1 MSLLVVALLSLIC
14 ILFVRKIKATDKDKK
29 RKIIGKRWNSKYVD
43 FVNEHSLAIRAIK
56 ELNSKDKFSSIYP
69 LIYKNCYDTTR
80 NFEDVSC
87 KDYLIYKFH
96 LDTLGVRRIIKSRNN
111 NISKEIDYKS
121 KVDLVKDK
129 LGNFDVSI
137 EDLNEE
143 KLRNI
148 ESIVFNDLIEKV
160 NTDFY
165 AEVHLYLTR
174 GRIHRVVDEKKE
186 SFDLNEIIDVLKS
199 IDSSKLIDGRRFYS
213 GEVWKSIER
222 VERAKVSNELRQEI
236 FERDGYTCVNC
247 GSTKKES
254 LEIDHI
260 MPISK
265 GGKTEPGNLQTLCRN
280 CNIRKGNNIEWRD
293 FNCWTAIN
301 FTKTK

>member
-1 MSLLVVALLSLIC
+1 MPAILIVLISLLVVALLSLTC

-29 RKIIGKRWNSKYVD
+29 RRIIGKRRNRKYVD
-43 FVNEHSLAIRAIK
+43 FINEHSLAIRAIK
-56 ELNSKDKFSSIYP
+56 ELNSKYQFIPIYP
-69 LIYKNCYDTTR
+69 LIYKYCYDSTV
-80 NFEDVSC
+80 NFEKVSC
-87 KDYLIYKFH
+87 KDYLIYQFH

-121 KVDLVKDK
+121 KVDLTKDK

-143 KLRNI
+143 KLGKI

-174 GRIHRVVDEKKE
+174 GRIHIVVDEKKE
-186 SFDLNEIIDVLKS
+186 LFDLNEIIDVLKS
-199 IDSSKLIDGRRFYS
+199 IDSSKVKDGRRFYS
-213 GEVWKSIER
+213 REVWKSIER

-247 GSTKKES
+247 GSTEKES

-260 MPISK
+260 KPISK
-265 GGKTEPGNLQTLCRN
+265 GGKTEPGNLQTLCHD
-280 CNIRKGNNIEWRD
+280 CNIRKGNNID
-293 FNCWTAIN
+293 
-301 FTKTK
+301 

>member
-1 MSLLVVALLSLIC
+1 MQVILIVFISLLVVALLSLIC

-29 RKIIGKRWNSKYVD
+29 RKIIGKRRNRKYVD

-56 ELNSKDKFSSIYP
+56 ELNSKYKFSSIYP
-69 LIYKNCYDTTR
+69 LIYKNCYDSTR
-80 NFEDVSC
+80 NFENVSC
-87 KDYLIYKFH
+87 KDYLIYQFH
-96 LDTLGVRRIIKSRNN
+96 LNTLSVRRIIKSRNN

-121 KVDLVKDK
+121 KVDLAKDK

-137 EDLNEE
+137 EDLDEE

-186 SFDLNEIIDVLKS
+186 LFDLNEIIDVLKS

-213 GEVWKSIER
+213 REVWKSIER
-222 VERAKVSNELRQEI
+222 VERAKVSKELRQEI

-247 GSTKKES
+247 GSTEKES

-265 GGKTEPGNLQTLCRN
+265 GGKTEPSNLQTLCRN
-280 CNIRKGNNIEWRD
+280 CNIRKGNDIDR
-293 FNCWTAIN
+293 
-301 FTKTK
+301 

>member
-1 MSLLVVALLSLIC
+1 MPVILIVFISLLVVALLSLVC
-14 ILFVRKIKATDKDKK
+14 ILFVKKIKATDKDKK
-29 RKIIGKRWNSKYVD
+29 SKIIGKRRNRKYVD
-43 FVNEHSLAIRAIK
+43 FINEHSLAIRAIK
-56 ELNSKDKFSSIYP
+56 ELNSKYQFSPIYP
-69 LIYKNCYDTTR
+69 LIYKNRYDSTV
-80 NFEDVSC
+80 NFENVSC
-87 KDYLIYKFH
+87 KDYLIYQFH
-96 LDTLGVRRIIKSRNN
+96 LDTLCVRRIVKSRNN

-137 EDLNEE
+137 EDLDEE

-148 ESIVFNDLIEKV
+148 ESIVFNNLIEKV
-160 NTDFY
+160 DTDFY

-199 IDSSKLIDGRRFYS
+199 IDSSKVIDGRRFYS
-213 GEVWKSIER
+213 GKVWKSIER

-236 FERDGYTCVNC
+236 FERDGYTCVIC
-247 GSTKKES
+247 GSTEKES

-265 GGKTEPGNLQTLCRN
+265 GGKTEPDNLQTLCHD
-280 CNIRKGNNIEWRD
+280 CNIRKGNDIDR
-293 FNCWTAIN
+293 
-301 FTKTK
+301 

>member
-1 MSLLVVALLSLIC
+1 MQVILIVFISLLLSLIC
-14 ILFVRKIKATDKDKK
+14 ISIYLFVRKNKATDKDKK
-29 RKIIGKRWNSKYVD
+29 HKIIGKRRNRKYVD

-56 ELNSKDKFSSIYP
+56 ELNSKYQFSPIYP
-69 LIYKNCYDTTR
+69 LIYKYCYDSTR
-80 NFEDVSC
+80 NFEDISC
-87 KDYLIYKFH
+87 KDYLIYQFH
-96 LDTLGVRRIIKSRNN
+96 LNTLSVRRIIKSRNN

-121 KVDLVKDK
+121 KVDLAKDK

-137 EDLNEE
+137 EDLDEE
-143 KLRNI
+143 KMRNI
-148 ESIVFNDLIEKV
+148 ESIVFNDLIEKA

-174 GRIHRVVDEKKE
+174 GRMHRVIDEKKE
-186 SFDLNEIIDVLKS
+186 SFDLNEIIDALKS
-199 IDSSKLIDGRRFYS
+199 IDSSKLKDGRRFYS
-213 GEVWKSIER
+213 GEVWNSIER

-247 GSTKKES
+247 GSTEKES

-260 MPISK
+260 KPISK

-280 CNIRKGNNIEWRD
+280 CNIRKENNID
-293 FNCWTAIN
+293 
-301 FTKTK
+301 

>member
-1 MSLLVVALLSLIC
+1 MQAISIVFISLLVVALLSLIC

-29 RKIIGKRWNSKYVD
+29 RKIIGKRRNRKYVD

-56 ELNSKDKFSSIYP
+56 ELNSKYQFIPIYP
-69 LIYKNCYDTTR
+69 LIYKNCYDTTV
-80 NFEDVSC
+80 NFENVSC
-87 KDYLIYKFH
+87 KDYLIYQFH

-121 KVDLVKDK
+121 KVDLTKDK

-143 KLRNI
+143 KLRKI

-186 SFDLNEIIDVLKS
+186 LFDLNEIIDVLKN
-199 IDSSKLIDGRRFYS
+199 IDSSKVKDGRRFYS
-213 GEVWKSIER
+213 RKVWDSIER

-247 GSTKKES
+247 GSTEKEL

-260 MPISK
+260 KPISK
-265 GGKTEPGNLQTLCRN
+265 GGKTEPANLQTLCHD
-280 CNIRKGNNIEWRD
+280 CNIRKGNNID
-293 FNCWTAIN
+293 
-301 FTKTK
+301 

>member
-1 MSLLVVALLSLIC
+1 MQVISIVFISLFVVALLPFIC

-29 RKIIGKRWNSKYVD
+29 SKIIGKRRNRKYVD

-56 ELNSKDKFSSIYP
+56 ELNSKYQFSPIYP
-69 LIYKNCYDTTR
+69 LIYKYCYDTTV
-80 NFEDVSC
+80 NFENVSC
-87 KDYLIYKFH
+87 KDYLIYQFH
-96 LDTLGVRRIIKSRNN
+96 LDTLCVRRIVKSRNN

-121 KVDLVKDK
+121 KVDLAKDK

-137 EDLNEE
+137 ENLDEE
-143 KLRNI
+143 KLRNIESI

-160 NTDFY
+160 DTDFY

-199 IDSSKLIDGRRFYS
+199 IDSSKVIDGRRFYS
-213 GEVWKSIER
+213 GKVWKSIER

-236 FERDGYTCVNC
+236 FERDGYTCVIC
-247 GSTKKES
+247 GSTEKES

-265 GGKTEPGNLQTLCRN
+265 GGKTEPDNLQTLCHD
-280 CNIRKGNNIEWRD
+280 CNIRKGNDIDR
-293 FNCWTAIN
+293 
-301 FTKTK
+301 

>member
-1 MSLLVVALLSLIC
+1 MQVILIVLISLLLSLIVC
-14 ILFVRKIKATDKDKK
+14 ISIYLFVREIKATDKDKK
-29 RKIIGKRWNSKYVD
+29 RKIIGKRRNRKYVD

-56 ELNSKDKFSSIYP
+56 ELNSKYQFSSIYP
-69 LIYKNCYDTTR
+69 LIYKYCYDSTR
-80 NFEDVSC
+80 NFEKVSC
-87 KDYLIYKFH
+87 KDYLIYQFH
-96 LDTLGVRRIIKSRNN
+96 LDTLSIRRIIKSRNN
-111 NISKEIDYKS
+111 NIIKEIDYKS
-121 KVDLVKDK
+121 KVDLTKDK

-174 GRIHRVVDEKKE
+174 GRIHIVVDEEKE
-186 SFDLNEIIDVLKS
+186 SFDLNEIIDALKS
-199 IDSSKLIDGRRFYS
+199 IDSSKVIDGRRFYS
-213 GEVWKSIER
+213 REVWGSIER

-247 GSTKKES
+247 GSTEKES

-260 MPISK
+260 QPISK
-265 GGKTEPGNLQTLCRN
+265 GGKTEPSNLQTLCRN
-280 CNIRKGNNIEWRD
+280 CNIRKGNNID
-293 FNCWTAIN
+293 
-301 FTKTK
+301 

>member
-1 MSLLVVALLSLIC
+1 MQVISIVFISLLVFALLSLTC

-29 RKIIGKRWNSKYVD
+29 RKIIGKRRNRKYVD

-56 ELNSKDKFSSIYP
+56 ELNSKYQFIPIYP
-69 LIYKNCYDTTR
+69 LIYKNCYDSTR
-80 NFEDVSC
+80 NFEKVSC
-87 KDYLIYKFH
+87 KDYLIYQFH

-121 KVDLVKDK
+121 KADLTKDK

-174 GRIHRVVDEKKE
+174 GRMHRVVDEKKE
-186 SFDLNEIIDVLKS
+186 LFDLNEIIDVLKS

-236 FERDGYTCVNC
+236 FERDDYTCVIC
-247 GSTKKES
+247 ESTEKES

-265 GGKTEPGNLQTLCRN
+265 GGKTEPDNLQTLCHD
-280 CNIRKGNNIEWRD
+280 CNVRKGNDIDW
-293 FNCWTAIN
+293 
-301 FTKTK
+301 

>member
-1 MSLLVVALLSLIC
+1 MLEKLKLLIR
-14 ILFVRKIKATDKDKK
+14 IKK
-29 RKIIGKRWNSKYVD
+29 RKIIGKRRNRKYVD

-56 ELNSKDKFSSIYP
+56 ELNSKYQFSSIYP
-69 LIYKNCYDTTR
+69 YIFKNCYDSTV
-80 NFEDVSC
+80 NFENVSC
-87 KDYLIYKFH
+87 KDYLIYQFH

-111 NISKEIDYKS
+111 NISKEIDYKN
-121 KVDLVKDK
+121 KVDLTKDK

-186 SFDLNEIIDVLKS
+186 LFDLNEIVDVLKS
-199 IDSSKLIDGRRFYS
+199 IDSSKVIDGRRFYS
-213 GEVWKSIER
+213 REVWKSIER

-247 GSTKKES
+247 GFTEKEL

-260 MPISK
+260 KPISK
-265 GGKTEPGNLQTLCRN
+265 GGKTEPDNLQTLCHD
-280 CNIRKGNNIEWRD
+280 CNIRKGNDIDW
-293 FNCWTAIN
+293 
-301 FTKTK
+301 

>member
-1 MSLLVVALLSLIC
+1 MQVISIVFISLFVVALLSFIC

-29 RKIIGKRWNSKYVD
+29 SKIIGKRRNRKYVD
-43 FVNEHSLAIRAIK
+43 FINEHSLAIRAIK
-56 ELNSKDKFSSIYP
+56 ELNSKYQFSPIYP
-69 LIYKNCYDTTR
+69 LIYKNRYDSTV
-80 NFEDVSC
+80 NFENVSC
-87 KDYLIYKFH
+87 KDYLIYQFH
-96 LDTLGVRRIIKSRNN
+96 LDTLCVRRIVRSRNN

-121 KVDLVKDK
+121 KVDLAKDK

-137 EDLNEE
+137 ENLDEE
-143 KLRNI
+143 KLRNIESI

-160 NTDFY
+160 DTDFY

-199 IDSSKLIDGRRFYS
+199 IDSSKVIDGRRFYS
-213 GEVWKSIER
+213 GKVWKSIER

-236 FERDGYTCVNC
+236 FERDGYTCVIC
-247 GSTKKES
+247 GSTEKES

-265 GGKTEPGNLQTLCRN
+265 GGKTEPDNLQTLCHD
-280 CNIRKGNNIEWRD
+280 CNIRKGNDIDR
-293 FNCWTAIN
+293 
-301 FTKTK
+301 

>member
-1 MSLLVVALLSLIC
+1 MPVILIVFISLLVVALLSLVC
-14 ILFVRKIKATDKDKK
+14 ILFVKKIKATDKDKK
-29 RKIIGKRWNSKYVD
+29 SKIIGKRRNRKYVD
-43 FVNEHSLAIRAIK
+43 FINEHSLAIRAIK
-56 ELNSKDKFSSIYP
+56 GLNSKYQFSSIYP
-69 LIYKNCYDTTR
+69 LIYKNCYDTTV
-80 NFEDVSC
+80 NFENVSC
-87 KDYLIYKFH
+87 KDYLIYQFH
-96 LDTLGVRRIIKSRNN
+96 LDTLCVRRIVKSRNN

-121 KVDLVKDK
+121 KVDLAKDK

-137 EDLNEE
+137 ENLDEE
-143 KLRNI
+143 KLRNIESI

-160 NTDFY
+160 DTDFY

-199 IDSSKLIDGRRFYS
+199 IDSSKVIDGRRFYS
-213 GEVWKSIER
+213 GKVWKSIER

-236 FERDGYTCVNC
+236 FERDGYTCVIC
-247 GSTKKES
+247 GSTEKES

-265 GGKTEPGNLQTLCRN
+265 GGKTEPDNLQTLCHD
-280 CNIRKGNNIEWRD
+280 CNIRKGNDIDR
-293 FNCWTAIN
+293 
-301 FTKTK
+301 

>member
-1 MSLLVVALLSLIC
+1 MPVISIVFISLFVVALLSLTC

-29 RKIIGKRWNSKYVD
+29 RKIIGKRRNRKYVD
-43 FVNEHSLAIRAIK
+43 FINEHSLAIRAIK
-56 ELNSKDKFSSIYP
+56 ELNSKYKFSTIYP
-69 LIYKNCYDTTR
+69 LIYKNCYDSTV
-80 NFEDVSC
+80 NFEKVSC
-87 KDYLIYKFH
+87 KDYLIYQFH
-96 LDTLGVRRIIKSRNN
+96 LDTLIVRRIIKSRNN

-121 KVDLVKDK
+121 KVDLTKDK

-186 SFDLNEIIDVLKS
+186 LFDLNEIIDVLKS
-199 IDSSKLIDGRRFYS
+199 IDSSKVKDGRRFYS
-213 GEVWKSIER
+213 REVWNSIER

-247 GSTKKES
+247 RSKEKES

-260 MPISK
+260 KPISK
-265 GGKTEPGNLQTLCRN
+265 GGKTEPDNLQTLCHD
-280 CNIRKGNNIEWRD
+280 CNVRKGNNID
-293 FNCWTAIN
+293 
-301 FTKTK
+301 

>member
-1 MSLLVVALLSLIC
+1 MQVILIVLISLLLSLIIC
-14 ILFVRKIKATDKDKK
+14 ISIYLFVRETKATDKDKK
-29 RKIIGKRWNSKYVD
+29 RKIIGKRRNRKYVD

-56 ELNSKDKFSSIYP
+56 ELNSKYQFSSIYP
-69 LIYKNCYDTTR
+69 LIYKYCYDSTR
-80 NFEDVSC
+80 NFENVSC
-87 KDYLIYKFH
+87 KDYLIYQFH
-96 LDTLGVRRIIKSRNN
+96 LDTLSIRRIIKSRNN

-121 KVDLVKDK
+121 KVDLTKDK

-137 EDLNEE
+137 EDLDEE

-174 GRIHRVVDEKKE
+174 GRMHRVIDEKKE
-186 SFDLNEIIDVLKS
+186 SFDLNEIIDALKS
-199 IDSSKLIDGRRFYS
+199 IDSSKVIDGRRFYS
-213 GEVWKSIER
+213 GEVWGSIER

-247 GSTKKES
+247 GSTEKES

-260 MPISK
+260 KPISK
-265 GGKTEPGNLQTLCRN
+265 GGKTEPGNLQTLCHD
-280 CNIRKGNNIEWRD
+280 CNVRKGNNFD
-293 FNCWTAIN
+293 L
-301 FTKTK
+301 

>member
-1 MSLLVVALLSLIC
+1 MQVISIVFISLFVVALLSFIC

-29 RKIIGKRWNSKYVD
+29 SKIIGKRRNRKYVD
-43 FVNEHSLAIRAIK
+43 FINEHSLAIRAIK
-56 ELNSKDKFSSIYP
+56 ELNSKYQFSPIYP
-69 LIYKNCYDTTR
+69 LIYKNRYDSTV
-80 NFEDVSC
+80 NFENVSC
-87 KDYLIYKFH
+87 KDYLIYQFH
-96 LDTLGVRRIIKSRNN
+96 LDTLCVRRIVKSRNN

-121 KVDLVKDK
+121 KVDLAKDK

-137 EDLNEE
+137 ENLDEE

-160 NTDFY
+160 DTDFY

-186 SFDLNEIIDVLKS
+186 SFDLNKIIDVLKN
-199 IDSSKLIDGRRFYS
+199 IDSSKVIDGRRFYS
-213 GEVWKSIER
+213 GKVWKSIER

-236 FERDGYTCVNC
+236 FERDGYTCVIC
-247 GSTKKES
+247 GSTEKES

-265 GGKTEPGNLQTLCRN
+265 GGKTEPDNLQTLCHD
-280 CNIRKGNNIEWRD
+280 CNIRKGNDIDR
-293 FNCWTAIN
+293 
-301 FTKTK
+301 

>member
-1 MSLLVVALLSLIC
+1 MLEKLKILIR
-14 ILFVRKIKATDKDKK
+14 IKK
-29 RKIIGKRWNSKYVD
+29 RKIIGKRRNRKYVD
-43 FVNEHSLAIRAIK
+43 FVNEHSLALKAIK
-56 ELNSKDKFSSIYP
+56 GLNSKYQFSSIYP
-69 LIYKNCYDTTR
+69 LIYKNCYDTTV
-80 NFEDVSC
+80 NFENVSC
-87 KDYLIYKFH
+87 KDYLIYQFH
-96 LDTLGVRRIIKSRNN
+96 LNTLCVRRIVKSRNN

-121 KVDLVKDK
+121 KVDLTKDK

-137 EDLNEE
+137 EDLDEE

-148 ESIVFNDLIEKV
+148 ESIVFNNLIEKV

-186 SFDLNEIIDVLKS
+186 LFDLNEIIDVLKS

-213 GEVWKSIER
+213 GEVWDSIKR

-265 GGKTEPGNLQTLCRN
+265 GGKTEPDNLQTLCHN
-280 CNIRKGNNIEWRD
+280 CNIRKGNDIDW
-293 FNCWTAIN
+293 
-301 FTKTK
+301 

>member
-1 MSLLVVALLSLIC
+1 MQVISIVFISLLLSLIC
-14 ILFVRKIKATDKDKK
+14 ISIYLLVRKIKTTDKDKK
-29 RKIIGKRWNSKYVD
+29 RKIIGKRRNRKYVD

-56 ELNSKDKFSSIYP
+56 ELNSKYQFSPIYP
-69 LIYKNCYDTTR
+69 LIYKNCYDKTV
-80 NFEDVSC
+80 NFEKVSC
-87 KDYLIYKFH
+87 KDYLIYQFH
-96 LDTLGVRRIIKSRNN
+96 LDTLRVRRIIKSRNN

-121 KVDLVKDK
+121 KVDLTKDK

-174 GRIHRVVDEKKE
+174 GRMHRVIDEKKE
-186 SFDLNEIIDVLKS
+186 SFDLNEIIDALKS
-199 IDSSKLIDGRRFYS
+199 IDSSKLKDGRRFYS
-213 GEVWKSIER
+213 GEVWNSIER

-247 GSTKKES
+247 GSTEKES

-280 CNIRKGNNIEWRD
+280 CNIRKENNID
-293 FNCWTAIN
+293 
-301 FTKTK
+301 

>member
-1 MSLLVVALLSLIC
+1 MQAILIVFISLLVVALLSLIC

-29 RKIIGKRWNSKYVD
+29 RKIIGKKRNRKYVD
-43 FVNEHSLAIRAIK
+43 FVNEHSLAIKAIK
-56 ELNSKDKFSSIYP
+56 ELNSKYQFSSIYP

-213 GEVWKSIER
+213 REVWKSIER
-222 VERAKVSNELRQEI
+222 VERAKVSKELRQEI

-247 GSTKKES
+247 GSTEKES

-265 GGKTEPGNLQTLCRN
+265 GGKTEPSNLQTLCRN
-280 CNIRKGNNIEWRD
+280 CNIRKGNDIDR
-293 FNCWTAIN
+293 
-301 FTKTK
+301 

>member
-1 MSLLVVALLSLIC
+1 MQVILIVLISLLLSLIIC
-14 ILFVRKIKATDKDKK
+14 ISIYLFVREIKATDKDKK
-29 RKIIGKRWNSKYVD
+29 RKIIGKRRNRKYVD

-56 ELNSKDKFSSIYP
+56 ELNSKYKFSSIYP

-80 NFEDVSC
+80 NFEDISC
-87 KDYLIYKFH
+87 KDYLIYQFH
-96 LDTLGVRRIIKSRNN
+96 LNTLSVRRIIKNRNN

-121 KVDLVKDK
+121 KVDLAKDK

-137 EDLNEE
+137 EDLDEE
-143 KLRNI
+143 KLKNI

-174 GRIHRVVDEKKE
+174 WRIHIVVDEKKE
-186 SFDLNEIIDVLKS
+186 SFDLNEIIDVLKN
-199 IDSSKLIDGRRFYS
+199 IDSSKVIDGRRFYS
-213 GEVWKSIER
+213 REVWNSIER

-247 GSTKKES
+247 GSTEKES

-260 MPISK
+260 KPISK
-265 GGKTEPGNLQTLCRN
+265 GGKTEPGNLQTLCHD
-280 CNIRKGNNIEWRD
+280 CNVRKGNNIDWWD
-293 FNCWTAIN
+293 FNC
-301 FTKTK
+301 

>member
-1 MSLLVVALLSLIC
+1 MQVISIVFISLLVVALLSFIC

-29 RKIIGKRWNSKYVD
+29 RKIIGKRRNRKYVD

-56 ELNSKDKFSSIYP
+56 GLNSKYQFSSIYP
-69 LIYKNCYDTTR
+69 LIYKNRYDSTV
-80 NFEDVSC
+80 NFENVSC
-87 KDYLIYKFH
+87 KDYLIYQFH
-96 LDTLGVRRIIKSRNN
+96 LDTLCVRRIVKSRNN
-111 NISKEIDYKS
+111 NISKEIDYKT
-121 KVDLVKDK
+121 KVDLAKDK

-137 EDLNEE
+137 EDLDEE

-160 NTDFY
+160 DTDFY

-186 SFDLNEIIDVLKS
+186 SFDLNKIIDVLKN
-199 IDSSKLIDGRRFYS
+199 IDSSKVIDGRRFYS
-213 GEVWKSIER
+213 GKVWKSIER

-236 FERDGYTCVNC
+236 FERDGYTCVIC
-247 GSTKKES
+247 GSTEKES

-265 GGKTEPGNLQTLCRN
+265 GGKTEPDNLQTLCHD
-280 CNIRKGNNIEWRD
+280 CNIRKGNDIDR
-293 FNCWTAIN
+293 
-301 FTKTK
+301 

>member
-1 MSLLVVALLSLIC
+1 M
-14 ILFVRKIKATDKDKK
+14 
-29 RKIIGKRWNSKYVD
+29 
-43 FVNEHSLAIRAIK
+43 
-56 ELNSKDKFSSIYP
+56 IYQ
-69 LIYKNCYDTTR
+69 
-80 NFEDVSC
+80 
-87 KDYLIYKFH
+87 FH
-96 LDTLGVRRIIKSRNN
+96 LDTLRVRRIIKSRNN

-121 KVDLVKDK
+121 KVDLTKDK

-174 GRIHRVVDEKKE
+174 GRMHRVVDEKKE
-186 SFDLNEIIDVLKS
+186 LFDLNEIIDVLKS
-199 IDSSKLIDGRRFYS
+199 IDSSKVIDGRRFYS

-222 VERAKVSNELRQEI
+222 VERAKVSKELRQEI

-280 CNIRKGNNIEWRD
+280 CNIRKGNNIDW
-293 FNCWTAIN
+293 
-301 FTKTK
+301 

>member
-1 MSLLVVALLSLIC
+1 MQVISIVFISLLLSLIC
-14 ILFVRKIKATDKDKK
+14 ISIYLLVRKIKATDKDKK
-29 RKIIGKRWNSKYVD
+29 HKIIGKRRNRKYVD

-56 ELNSKDKFSSIYP
+56 ELNSKYQFSPIYP
-69 LIYKNCYDTTR
+69 LIYKNCYDSTR
-80 NFEDVSC
+80 NFEDISC
-87 KDYLIYKFH
+87 KDYLIYQFH
-96 LDTLGVRRIIKSRNN
+96 LDTLIVRRIIKSRNN

-121 KVDLVKDK
+121 KVDLAKDK

-143 KLRNI
+143 KMRNI

-174 GRIHRVVDEKKE
+174 GRMHRVIYEKKE
-186 SFDLNEIIDVLKS
+186 SFDLNEIIDALKS
-199 IDSSKLIDGRRFYS
+199 IDSSKLKDGRRFYS
-213 GEVWKSIER
+213 REVWNSIER

-247 GSTKKES
+247 GSTEKES

-265 GGKTEPGNLQTLCRN
+265 GGKTEPSNLQTLCRN
-280 CNIRKGNNIEWRD
+280 CNIRKGNNID
-293 FNCWTAIN
+293 
-301 FTKTK
+301 

>member
-1 MSLLVVALLSLIC
+1 MQVISIVFISLLLSLIC
-14 ILFVRKIKATDKDKK
+14 ISIYLLVRKIKATDKDKK
-29 RKIIGKRWNSKYVD
+29 HKIIGKRRNRKYVD

-56 ELNSKDKFSSIYP
+56 ELNSKYQFSPIYP
-69 LIYKNCYDTTR
+69 LIYKNCHDSTR
-80 NFEDVSC
+80 NFEDISC
-87 KDYLIYKFH
+87 KDYLIYQFH
-96 LDTLGVRRIIKSRNN
+96 LNTLSVRRIKSRNN

-121 KVDLVKDK
+121 KVDLAKDK

-137 EDLNEE
+137 EDLDEE
-143 KLRNI
+143 KMRNI
-148 ESIVFNDLIEKV
+148 ESIVFNDLIEKA

-174 GRIHRVVDEKKE
+174 GRMHRVIDEKKE
-186 SFDLNEIIDVLKS
+186 SFDLNEIIDALKS
-199 IDSSKLIDGRRFYS
+199 IDSSKLKDGRRFYS
-213 GEVWKSIER
+213 VEVWNSIER

-236 FERDGYTCVNC
+236 FKRDGYTCVNC
-247 GSTKKES
+247 GSTEKES

-280 CNIRKGNNIEWRD
+280 CNIRKENNID
-293 FNCWTAIN
+293 
-301 FTKTK
+301 

>member
-1 MSLLVVALLSLIC
+1 MQVILIVFISLLAVALLSLIC
-14 ILFVRKIKATDKDKK
+14 ISIHLSVREIKATDKDKK
-29 RKIIGKRWNSKYVD
+29 RKIIGKRRNRKYVD

-56 ELNSKDKFSSIYP
+56 ELNSKYQFSSIYP
-69 LIYKNCYDTTR
+69 LIYKNCYDSTR
-80 NFEDVSC
+80 NFENVSC
-87 KDYLIYKFH
+87 KDYLIYQFH
-96 LDTLGVRRIIKSRNN
+96 LNTLSVRRIIKSRNN

-121 KVDLVKDK
+121 KVDLAKDK

-137 EDLNEE
+137 EDLDEE

-186 SFDLNEIIDVLKS
+186 LFDLNEIIDVLKS

-213 GEVWKSIER
+213 GEVWDSIKR
-222 VERAKVSNELRQEI
+222 VERAKVSKELRQEI

-247 GSTKKES
+247 GSTEKES
-254 LEIDHI
+254 LEIGHI

-265 GGKTEPGNLQTLCRN
+265 GGKTELDNLQTLCHD
-280 CNIRKGNNIEWRD
+280 CNVRKGNNY
-293 FNCWTAIN
+293 
-301 FTKTK
+301 

>member
-1 MSLLVVALLSLIC
+1 MQVILIVFISLLVVALLSLIC
-14 ILFVRKIKATDKDKK
+14 ISIYLSVREIKVTDKDKK
-29 RKIIGKRWNSKYVD
+29 HKIIGKRRNRKYVD

-56 ELNSKDKFSSIYP
+56 ELNSKYQFSPIYP
-69 LIYKNCYDTTR
+69 LIYKNCYDSTR
-80 NFEDVSC
+80 NFEDISC
-87 KDYLIYKFH
+87 KDYLIYQFH
-96 LDTLGVRRIIKSRNN
+96 LNTLSVRRIIKSRNN

-121 KVDLVKDK
+121 KVDLAKDK

-143 KLRNI
+143 KMRNI

-174 GRIHRVVDEKKE
+174 RRMHRVIDEKKE
-186 SFDLNEIIDVLKS
+186 LFDLNEIIDALKS
-199 IDSSKLIDGRRFYS
+199 IDSSKLKDGRRFYS
-213 GEVWKSIER
+213 GEVWNSIER

-236 FERDGYTCVNC
+236 FEKDGYTCVNC
-247 GSTKKES
+247 GSTEKES

-280 CNIRKGNNIEWRD
+280 CNIRKGNNID
-293 FNCWTAIN
+293 
-301 FTKTK
+301 

>member
-1 MSLLVVALLSLIC
+1 MQAILIVFISLLVVALLSLIC

-29 RKIIGKRWNSKYVD
+29 RKIIGKRRNRKYVD

-56 ELNSKDKFSSIYP
+56 ELNSKYKFSSIYP
-69 LIYKNCYDTTR
+69 LIYKNCYDSTR

-121 KVDLVKDK
+121 KVDLAKDK

-137 EDLNEE
+137 EDLDEE

-186 SFDLNEIIDVLKS
+186 LFDLNEIIDVLKS

-213 GEVWKSIER
+213 REVWKSIER
-222 VERAKVSNELRQEI
+222 VERAKVSKELRQEI

-247 GSTKKES
+247 GSTEKES

-265 GGKTEPGNLQTLCRN
+265 GGKTEPSNLQTLCRN
-280 CNIRKGNNIEWRD
+280 CNIRKGNDIDR
-293 FNCWTAIN
+293 
-301 FTKTK
+301 

>member
-1 MSLLVVALLSLIC
+1 MQVISIVLISLLVVALLSLTC

-29 RKIIGKRWNSKYVD
+29 RRIIGKRRNRKYVD

-56 ELNSKDKFSSIYP
+56 ELNSEYQFSPIYP
-69 LIYKNCYDTTR
+69 LMYKYRYDSTV
-80 NFEDVSC
+80 NFENVSC
-87 KDYLIYKFH
+87 KDYLIYQFH
-96 LDTLGVRRIIKSRNN
+96 LDTLGVRKIIKSRNN

-121 KVDLVKDK
+121 KVDLTKDK

-143 KLRNI
+143 KLRKI

-186 SFDLNEIIDVLKS
+186 LFDLNEIIDVLKS
-199 IDSSKLIDGRRFYS
+199 IDSSKVIDGRRFYS
-213 GEVWKSIER
+213 REVWKSIER

-247 GSTKKES
+247 GSTEKEL

-260 MPISK
+260 KPISK
-265 GGKTEPGNLQTLCRN
+265 GGKTEPDNLQTLCHD
-280 CNIRKGNNIEWRD
+280 CNIRKGNDID
-293 FNCWTAIN
+293 
-301 FTKTK
+301 

>member
-1 MSLLVVALLSLIC
+1 MQVILIVFISLLVVALLSLIC

-29 RKIIGKRWNSKYVD
+29 RKIIGKRRNRKYVD

-56 ELNSKDKFSSIYP
+56 ELNSKYKFSSIYS

-87 KDYLIYKFH
+87 KDYLIYQFH
-96 LDTLGVRRIIKSRNN
+96 LNTLSVRRIIKNRNN

-121 KVDLVKDK
+121 KVDLTKDK

-213 GEVWKSIER
+213 REVWKSIER
-222 VERAKVSNELRQEI
+222 VERAKVSKELRQEI

-247 GSTKKES
+247 GSTEKES

-265 GGKTEPGNLQTLCRN
+265 GGKTEPSNLQTLCRN
-280 CNIRKGNNIEWRD
+280 CNIRKGNDIDR
-293 FNCWTAIN
+293 
-301 FTKTK
+301 

>member
-1 MSLLVVALLSLIC
+1 MQVILIVFISLLVVALLSLIC

-29 RKIIGKRWNSKYVD
+29 RKIIGKRRNRKYVD

-56 ELNSKDKFSSIYP
+56 ELNSKYQFSSIYP
-69 LIYKNCYDTTR
+69 LIYKNCYDTTV
-80 NFEDVSC
+80 NFENVSC
-87 KDYLIYKFH
+87 KDYLIYQFH
-96 LDTLGVRRIIKSRNN
+96 LDTLCVRRIVKSRNN

-121 KVDLVKDK
+121 KVDLAKDK

-137 EDLNEE
+137 EDLDEE
-143 KLRNI
+143 KLRNIESI

-160 NTDFY
+160 DTDFY

-236 FERDGYTCVNC
+236 FERDGYTCVIC
-247 GSTKKES
+247 GSTEKES

-265 GGKTEPGNLQTLCRN
+265 GGKTEPDNLQTLCHD
-280 CNIRKGNNIEWRD
+280 CNIRKGNDIDR
-293 FNCWTAIN
+293 
-301 FTKTK
+301 

>member
-1 MSLLVVALLSLIC
+1 MQVILIVLISLLVVALLSLIC

-29 RKIIGKRWNSKYVD
+29 RKIIGKRRNRKYVD

-56 ELNSKDKFSSIYP
+56 ELNSKYQFSSIYP
-69 LIYKNCYDTTR
+69 LIYKNCYDSTR

-87 KDYLIYKFH
+87 KDYLIYQFH
-96 LDTLGVRRIIKSRNN
+96 LDTLSIRRIIKSRNN

-121 KVDLVKDK
+121 KVDLTKDK

-137 EDLNEE
+137 EDLDEE

-174 GRIHRVVDEKKE
+174 GRMHRVVDEKKE

-199 IDSSKLIDGRRFYS
+199 IDSSKVIDGRRFYS
-213 GEVWKSIER
+213 GEVWDSIER

-247 GSTKKES
+247 
-254 LEIDHI
+254 
-260 MPISK
+260 
-265 GGKTEPGNLQTLCRN
+265 
-280 CNIRKGNNIEWRD
+280 
-293 FNCWTAIN
+293 
-301 FTKTK
+301 

>member
-1 MSLLVVALLSLIC
+1 MQVILIVFISLLVVALLSLIC

-29 RKIIGKRWNSKYVD
+29 RRIIGKRRNRKYVD

-56 ELNSKDKFSSIYP
+56 ELNSKYKFSSIYP

-213 GEVWKSIER
+213 REVWKSIER
-222 VERAKVSNELRQEI
+222 VERAKVSKELRQEI

-247 GSTKKES
+247 GSTEKES

-265 GGKTEPGNLQTLCRN
+265 GGKTEPSNLQTLCRN
-280 CNIRKGNNIEWRD
+280 CNIRKGNDIDR
-293 FNCWTAIN
+293 
-301 FTKTK
+301 

>member
-1 MSLLVVALLSLIC
+1 MQVILIVLISLLLSLIIC
-14 ILFVRKIKATDKDKK
+14 ISIYLFVREIKATDKDKK
-29 RKIIGKRWNSKYVD
+29 RKIIGKRRNRKYVD

-56 ELNSKDKFSSIYP
+56 ELNSKYQFSSIYP
-69 LIYKNCYDTTR
+69 LMYKYCYDTTR
-80 NFEDVSC
+80 NFENVSC
-87 KDYLIYKFH
+87 KDYLIYQFH
-96 LDTLGVRRIIKSRNN
+96 LNTLRVRRIIKSRNN

-199 IDSSKLIDGRRFYS
+199 IDSSQLIDGRRFYS

-222 VERAKVSNELRQEI
+222 VERAKVSKELRQEI

-247 GSTKKES
+247 
-254 LEIDHI
+254 
-260 MPISK
+260 
-265 GGKTEPGNLQTLCRN
+265 
-280 CNIRKGNNIEWRD
+280 
-293 FNCWTAIN
+293 
-301 FTKTK
+301 

>member
-1 MSLLVVALLSLIC
+1 M
-14 ILFVRKIKATDKDKK
+14 
-29 RKIIGKRWNSKYVD
+29 
-43 FVNEHSLAIRAIK
+43 
-56 ELNSKDKFSSIYP
+56 
-69 LIYKNCYDTTR
+69 
-80 NFEDVSC
+80 
-87 KDYLIYKFH
+87 
-96 LDTLGVRRIIKSRNN
+96 DTLGVRRIIKSRNN

-121 KVDLVKDK
+121 KVDLAKDK

-165 AEVHLYLTR
+165 AEVHLYLMR
-174 GRIHRVVDEKKE
+174 GRMHRVIDEKKE
-186 SFDLNEIIDVLKS
+186 SFDLNEIIDALKS
-199 IDSSKLIDGRRFYS
+199 IDSSKLKDGRRFYS
-213 GEVWKSIER
+213 GKVWNSIER
-222 VERAKVSNELRQEI
+222 VERAKVSKELRQEI

-247 GSTKKES
+247 GSTEKES

-265 GGKTEPGNLQTLCRN
+265 GGKTEPGNLQTLCHD
-280 CNIRKGNNIEWRD
+280 CNGRKGNDIDWRD
-293 FNCWTAIN
+293 FNC
-301 FTKTK
+301 